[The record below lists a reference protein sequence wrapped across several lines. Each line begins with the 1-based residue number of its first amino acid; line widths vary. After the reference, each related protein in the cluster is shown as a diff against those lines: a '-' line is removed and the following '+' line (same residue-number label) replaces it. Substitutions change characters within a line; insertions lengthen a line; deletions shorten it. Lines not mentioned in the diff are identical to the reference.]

1 MEIDGRNVDISNR
14 EKVFFPDSSLTKGD
28 VIDYY
33 MSVADNILPHLKNHG
48 ISMQRF
54 PDGLDGEGF
63 YNKDKPDY
71 FPDWI
76 ETIEFPKEAGGS
88 FNAPIVQNKAALAY
102 LANQAVLTPHLYL
115 SRIDDLKVPDRLVF
129 DLDPP
134 EDTKKFD
141 AVRDAALDI
150 RNILEELD
158 LKGWIQ
164 TTGSMG
170 FHIHVPVIREFA
182 FDEAKQFAHDLALLV
197 ARRNENKYTIEQR
210 EEKRNGRIFIDY
222 FRNSY
227 GATSVAPYAV
237 RARKGASVAAP
248 IEWKEVEEGTSP
260 PDWTIQNM
268 PNRMARKEDPWS
280 DMMKH
285 ARSIRK
291 RRQKLTNMLEQI

>member
-1 MEIDGRNVDISNR
+1 MKIDGQNIDISNR
-14 EKVFFPDSSLTKGD
+14 EKVFFPDSGFTKGD

-54 PDGLDGEGF
+54 PDGLAGEGF
-63 YNKDKPDY
+63 YNKDAPDY
-71 FPDWI
+71 FPDWL
-76 ETIEFPKEAGGS
+76 ETIEFPKEDEGS
-88 FNAPIVQNKAALAY
+88 FNAPVVQSKAALAY
-102 LANQAVLTPHLYL
+102 LVNQAVLTPHLYL
-115 SRIDDLKVPDRLVF
+115 SRIDDLQFPDRLVF

-134 EDTKKFD
+134 KDTKEFD

-150 RNILEELD
+150 RDILEELD

-170 FHIHVPVIREFA
+170 FHIHVPILREFE
-182 FDEAKQFAHDLALLV
+182 FDEVRQFARDV
-197 ARRNENKYTIEQR
+197 AFFVTSKHEERYTIKQR

-237 RARKGASVAAP
+237 RARSGAPVAAP
-248 IEWKEVEEGTSP
+248 V
-260 PDWTIQNM
+260 DWTEVKEAATPRDWSIENM
-268 PNRMARKEDPWS
+268 PNRMAQKEDPWA
-280 DMMKH
+280 DMARH
-285 ARSIRK
+285 ARSIKK
-291 RRQKLTNMLEQI
+291 RRQKLTDMLDQK